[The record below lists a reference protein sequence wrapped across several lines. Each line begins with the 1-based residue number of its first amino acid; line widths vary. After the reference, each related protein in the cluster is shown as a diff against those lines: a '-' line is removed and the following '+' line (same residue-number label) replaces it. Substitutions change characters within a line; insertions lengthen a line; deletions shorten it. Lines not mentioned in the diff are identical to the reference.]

1 MLATRLGSLNA
12 LEQVAPS
19 PFLGNW
25 LGGDMPSVDSIGRV
39 FNLMHPDTIRAQ
51 IYEIYAAVKR
61 NKAIRPPWH
70 GLILCVFDG
79 HESHAS
85 YLRHCDGCLTRQVH
99 TTKGERTQHYHR
111 AVSAMLVASDLE
123 LLLDSEPQMP
133 GEDEIACAVRLFE
146 RLVTRFPRAFDVALG
161 DALYTD
167 PRFYECV
174 LKHGKDVLTVL
185 KDDRRDLLQDA
196 RSLCQTLQPTR
207 FSYRKKKKIECW
219 DMDGFNSWPQ
229 VGRAVRVIATRETST
244 VRRQATNEVEE
255 LVSEWFWV
263 TTLSPAR
270 ASSEASVEI
279 GHNRWIIE
287 NRGFNEI
294 VNEWHGD
301 HVYRH
306 AATAILVFT
315 LMCFLVYNLFH
326 TFFTKNLKPAL
337 KARVTMRH
345 VGRTMMQELYAG
357 LQSHLPQ
364 PP

>member
-12 LEQVAPS
+12 LGQVALS

-39 FNLMHPDTIRAQ
+39 FNLLHADTIRAQ
-51 IYEIYAAVKR
+51 IHEIYTAVKR

-70 GLILCVFDG
+70 GLMLCVFDG

-85 YLRHCDGCLTRQVH
+85 YLRHCDGCLTRQVR
-99 TTKGERTQHYHR
+99 TATGERTQYYHR
-111 AVSAMLVASDLE
+111 AVSAMLVAGDLE
-123 LLLDSEPQMP
+123 LFLDSEPQLP

-146 RLVTRFPRAFDVALG
+146 RLVIRFPRAFDVALG

-196 RSLCQTLQPTR
+196 RSLCKTTQPTM
-207 FSYRKKKKIECW
+207 FSHGKKKIECW

-244 VRRQATNEVEE
+244 VCRQATKKVEE
-255 LVSEWFWV
+255 QVSQWFWV

-270 ASSEASVEI
+270 ANAEASVEI
-279 GHNRWIIE
+279 GHNRWLIE
-287 NRGFNEI
+287 NRGFNET

-301 HVYRH
+301 HVYRN
-306 AATAILVFT
+306 AATAILAFN
-315 LMCFLVYNLFH
+315 LMGFLVYNLFH
-326 TFFTKNLKPAL
+326 LFFTRNLKPAL
-337 KARVTMRH
+337 RAKVTMRH
-345 VGRTMMQELYAG
+345 VARTMMEELYAG